1 MREMAMPAPY
11 YSDFVPAQTPRQL
24 DRRIVALALPALGAL
39 IAEPAFLLLDTALI
53 GHLGAEELA
62 GIGIGQVVLHTI
74 TGLLIFLAYATT
86 PRVARLLG
94 SGNKPAAIQAGLDG
108 IWLALGVG
116 LLLLVFIPLAHPITS
131 VFGAEDRVT
140 HLGSSYLAIS
150 VLGLPAM
157 LMVLAATGLLRGLQ
171 DTKTPLVVASIG
183 FAANGAMSVLFIY
196 GFGWGVPGSAI
207 GTVIA
212 QWGMAGFF
220 IWFSMRQARRNDISI
235 WPTARG
241 VRASIGFGGWLF
253 LRALWLRLALLAT
266 TFIATNAGTEVL
278 AATQIAFT
286 LFSTLAFALDALA
299 IAGQAMVGKALG
311 ASDAEET
318 RAITR
323 RLIRWGV
330 LCGVV
335 VGALL
340 AASSP
345 VLGFVFTSHDGVLAI
360 LPWALLALAIGQPIA
375 GVVFVLDGVLI
386 GAGDARYLA
395 WTGIVNLGVYLP
407 LLALTFVAG
416 TNTVALLTIWA
427 AFGLGYLG
435 ARLVTLVLRAHGDR
449 WMVLGA

>member
-1 MREMAMPAPY
+1 MTAPY
-11 YSDFVPAQTPRQL
+11 YSEVVTEETPKQL
-24 DRRIVALALPALGAL
+24 DRRIIALALPALGAL

-53 GHLGAEELA
+53 GHLGAQELA
-62 GIGIGQVVLHTI
+62 GIGIGQAVLHTI

-94 SGNKPAAIQAGLDG
+94 SGNRSAAIQAGLDG
-108 IWLALGVG
+108 MWLALTVGV
-116 LLLLVFIPLAHPITS
+116 LLLVFIPLAHPITS
-131 VFGAEDRVT
+131 LFGAEDRVT
-140 HLGSSYLAIS
+140 DLGSSYLAIS
-150 VLGLPAM
+150 VLGLPGM
-157 LMVLAATGLLRGLQ
+157 LIVLAATGLLRGLQ
-171 DTKTPLVVASIG
+171 NTRTPLVVATLG

-196 GFGWGVPGSAI
+196 GFGWGVPGSAV

-212 QWGMAGFF
+212 QWGMATFF
-220 IWFSMRQARRNDISI
+220 IIYAVREARKNSISI
-235 WPTARG
+235 WPTVHG
-241 VRASIGFGGWLF
+241 MRASISFGGWLF

-266 TFIATNAGTEVL
+266 TFIATSAGTDVL

-311 ASDAEET
+311 ASDAQET
-318 RAITR
+318 RRVTR

-330 LCGVV
+330 WCGVV
-335 VGALL
+335 VGVLL

-345 VLGFVFTSHDGVLAI
+345 VLGFVFTSDAGVLAI
-360 LPWALLALAIGQPIA
+360 LPWALVALAVGQPIA

-395 WTGIVNLGVYLP
+395 WTGLVNLSVYLP
-407 LLALTFVAG
+407 LLALTLLAG
-416 TNTVALLTIWA
+416 TDAAALLIIWL
-427 AFGLGYLG
+427 AFSVGYMG
-435 ARLVTLVLRAHGDR
+435 ARLATLYARSRNDR